1 MFYVC
6 PTCITLVAMKDLFV
20 SMYRFFE
27 QRKIMLFVIFFVL
40 IATFAFL
47 AMQLKLENDLSSMLP
62 KDKKEKDVTSILTN
76 NKQLDKIIA
85 SVSLKDTSIADPDLL
100 TAFTDDFANLL
111 IQRDSSHL
119 ISNVE
124 TKQEEE
130 RFLNIISAVQN
141 NLPFLL
147 DEKDYLKI
155 DSLIQPRTLT
165 TTLESNYRTLAS
177 PGGVAMKQMIA
188 KDPLGISFLAL
199 KKLQDVQQDENSTLY
214 DGYIMS
220 SNQNALTFFI
230 HSRYPASNTKMNEG
244 LAPLISSVVNELT
257 HRDEYKPIEF
267 HCFGGQ
273 LVAAGNASQMRADTF
288 LTLSITIVLL
298 LLLFIFFFRSFFAPV
313 QIMIPVIFGGLFGMA
328 MMYLLKGKVSMIA
341 LGASS
346 VILGIAVNYSLH
358 FLSHFRHSHN
368 KEETIA
374 ELSIP
379 MTIGSFTTIFAF
391 FSLAFLHTPV
401 LQELG
406 LFTAFNLIGSSIC
419 TLLFLPHFIS
429 SAKLSDKEDEVH
441 HPLRTTWLDKLSRY
455 SPNKNKWIVTGI
467 LLITGFLAY
476 YSNDVRFNE
485 DMMKMNYMSQ
495 ELQHSQQVINAQ
507 NAASLNSIF
516 CVSEGKTLE
525 EALNKSDSS
534 AQLLNQLK
542 QEGVI
547 RKFSSIGSFILS
559 DSIEVRKLARWN
571 TFWNIE
577 RKANFLNS
585 LYQQGADIG
594 FDQTAFSGISQLL
607 NKTYTKPDP
616 GFKTTF
622 NTLFNDFIV
631 HDSQGYKLLVLVKT
645 SQEKRNEL
653 YTRFNT
659 QTFSY
664 LTDRQLITSQ
674 FVKYIK
680 EDFYKI
686 LFLTSFIVFFTILI
700 SYGRI
705 ELALISFI
713 PMVITW
719 ICILGLMGLFGIE
732 FNIINIIISTL
743 IFGLGDDYSI
753 FITDG
758 LLEKYK
764 YGTLKINSIKTSIY
778 LSAITTIIG
787 LGILILARHPAL
799 RSIAL
804 VSVIGILSILLVSQT
819 IQPLLFNFL
828 IQNRTDKKQ
837 HPFTLWSFSKTIFAF
852 CYYVLGCTLM
862 TILGFILTKCI
873 PFAKDKMKYLYHVVI
888 CKSMWSLMYL
898 MANTHKTIRGK
909 EHINFEKPAVLIANH
924 SSFLD
929 LIRIIS
935 LHPKILLL
943 TNKWVWRSPV
953 FGFLVRMADYY
964 PVEEGAEFSITK
976 MKYWVDRGYSIAV
989 FPEGTRSYTEE
1000 MNRFHKGAFYIA
1012 EKLELDIQPIVFHG
1026 IGYTMSKGD
1035 FLCKDG
1041 EINIRFLPRIQP
1053 HDTSYGTTYSERC
1066 KLIGRYFRKEY
1077 DALRNE
1083 RQTVH
1088 YFREQLIKNYIFKG
1102 PVLEWYCRIKTRLEH
1117 NYETIEARVP
1127 KQGRIL
1133 DIGCGYGFLAYTL
1146 MWTSRFRTV
1155 EGIDYDEQ
1163 KTELAQHN
1171 FSKNERINFR
1181 CMDAL
1186 DLTHEEEYDCILLM
1200 DVLHYLTPE
1209 KQVLLLE
1216 KIASLLSPGGVFI
1229 LRDGI
1234 TDMKQKIKG
1243 TQLSEFFS
1251 TKMFR
1256 FNKTNNDLHFIS
1268 LDMIR
1273 QFANT
1278 HQFSFEIV
1286 DETKLTS
1293 NVMIV
1298 MKK

>member
-1 MFYVC
+1 
-6 PTCITLVAMKDLFV
+6 
-20 SMYRFFE
+20 MYRFFN
-27 QRKIMLFVIFFVL
+27 QRKIMLFVIFFLL
-40 IATFAFL
+40 ISVFAFL
-47 AMQLKLENDLSSMLP
+47 ATQLKLENDLSSMLP
-62 KDKKEKDVTSILTN
+62 KDRKKKDVSSILTN

-85 SVSLKDTSIADPDLL
+85 SVSLKDTSLADPDVL

-111 IQRDSSHL
+111 IERDSDKL
-119 ISNVE
+119 IATVE
-124 TKQEEE
+124 TKQHEE
-130 RFLNIISAVQN
+130 RFLNIITAVQH

-155 DSLIQPRTLT
+155 DSLIQPEALKA
-165 TTLESNYRTLAS
+165 TLESNYRTLAS

-188 KDPLGISFLAL
+188 KDPLGISFMAL
-199 KKLQDVQQDENSTLY
+199 KKLQDVQQDENSGLY

-220 SNQNALTFFI
+220 SDLKALTFFI
-230 HSRYPASNTKMNEG
+230 HSSFPASNTKMNEG
-244 LAPLISSVVNELT
+244 LAPLIASVVKELT
-257 HRDEYKPIEF
+257 HREEYQSIDF

-273 LVAAGNASQMRADTF
+273 LVAAGNASQMRADTI
-288 LTLSITIVLL
+288 LTLSITIILL
-298 LLLFIFFFRSFFAPV
+298 LLLFIFFFRSFFAPL
-313 QIMIPVIFGGLFGMA
+313 QIMIPVLFGGLFGMA

-358 FLSHFRHSHN
+358 FLSHFRHSQN

-391 FSLAFLHTPV
+391 FSLSFLHTPV

-419 TLLFLPHFIS
+419 TLLFLPHFIAS
-429 SAKLSDKEDEVH
+429 KQSDTAIH
-441 HPLRTTWLDKLSRY
+441 HPLRITWLDKLSMY
-455 SPNKNKWIVTGI
+455 SPNKNKWIVIGI
-467 LLITGFLAY
+467 ILVTAFLAY

-495 ELQHSQQVINAQ
+495 DLQRSQQIINTQ

-534 AQLLNQLK
+534 AQLLSQLK
-542 QEGVI
+542 QEGII
-547 RKFSSIGSFILS
+547 RKYSSIGSFILS
-559 DSIEVRKLARWN
+559 DRIEATKLARWN
-571 TFWNIE
+571 TFWHQE
-577 RKANFLNS
+577 RRSNFLRN
-585 LYQQGADIG
+585 LYQQGAAIG
-594 FDQTAFSGISQLL
+594 FDQTAFEGISQLL
-607 NKTYTKPDP
+607 NHTYTKPDS
-616 GFKTTF
+616 GFHATF
-622 NTLFNDFIV
+622 NSLFNDFIV
-631 HDSQGYKLLVLVKT
+631 HDKEGYKLLLLVKA
-645 SQEKRNEL
+645 SQEKRQEL
-653 YTRFNT
+653 YSRFNT
-659 QTFSY
+659 QTSSY

-674 FVKYIK
+674 FVHYIK

-764 YGTLKINSIKTSIY
+764 YGKLKINSIKTSIY

-787 LGILILARHPAL
+787 LGILIFAKHPAL

-804 VSVIGILSILLVSQT
+804 VSVIGIFSILLVSQT

-852 CYYVLGCTLM
+852 CYYVIGCTLL
-862 TILGFILTKCI
+862 TIIGFILTKCI
-873 PFAKDKMKYLYHVVI
+873 PFAKDQMKYLYHVII
-888 CKSMWSLMYL
+888 CKSMWSLMYV
-898 MANTHKTIRGK
+898 MGNTHKTILGK
-909 EHINFEKPAVLIANH
+909 EQIDFGKPSVMIANH

-929 LIRIIS
+929 LVRIIS

-964 PVEEGAEFSITK
+964 PVEEGAEFSIAR

-1000 MNRFHKGAFYIA
+1000 MSRFHKGAFYIA

-1041 EINIRFLPRIQP
+1041 EINIKFLPRIKAG
-1053 HDTSYGTTYSERC
+1053 DTSFGTTYSERC
-1066 KLIGRYFRKEY
+1066 KLIGKYFRKEY
-1077 DALRNE
+1077 DDLRNE

-1088 YFREQLIKNYIFKG
+1088 YFREQLIKNYIYKG
-1102 PVLEWYCRIKTRLEH
+1102 PVLEWYCRIKTRLER
-1117 NYETIEARVP
+1117 NYESIEARVP
-1127 KQGRIL
+1127 KHGRIL
-1133 DIGCGYGFLAYTL
+1133 DIGCGYGFLAYIL
-1146 MWTSRFRTV
+1146 MWTSKYRMV
-1155 EGIDYDEQ
+1155 EGIDYDDE
-1163 KTELAQHN
+1163 KIELAQHN
-1171 FSKNERINFR
+1171 FSENERIHFK
-1181 CMDAL
+1181 CLDAL
-1186 DLTHEEEYDCILLM
+1186 DLTQDAAYDCILLM

-1209 KQVLLLE
+1209 KQLLLLK
-1216 KIASLLSPGGVFI
+1216 KIASLLAPGGVFI

-1256 FNKTNNDLHFIS
+1256 FNKTNNELHFIS
-1268 LDMIR
+1268 LDMIK
-1273 QFANT
+1273 QFAESN
-1278 HQFSFEIV
+1278 QFGFEIV

-1298 MKK
+1298 MKKQASLIAL